1 MLFWAFLA
9 MMVGILNL
17 VASIFYP
24 MDPVFL
30 KVNGYIYLL
39 VGAGLVLRR
48 RLKQK
53 EGHMEELEARVHA
66 LEAHAQGQS
75 QPSVSGT

>member
-17 VASIFYP
+17 VGSRFYP

-30 KVNGYIYLL
+30 LVNGYIYLL